1 MQSEMGSSTI
11 DFFKWATNY
20 LGECSIGDEGCE
32 YLSRTQWQNL
42 KTIYFSKLVEMKS
55 EIT

>member
-55 EIT
+55 